1 MLGAAEDA
9 RWDDRS
15 AGHFDPM
22 LGYEPAA
29 QLILGRSDGGPR
41 HFLNGHLVDAGSSL
55 ELLLE
60 DGTWLPI
67 RYEWSWQPDTQP
79 SAYAASASLP
89 ARRIWSIG
97 RSCPSRCL
105 RAQSC
110 AGLSAPRVENPDP
123 RTAARR
129 L

>member
-29 QLILGRSDGGPR
+29 QLILGRSDGGPQALPQR
-41 HFLNGHLVDAGSSL
+41 PPGGRGKLA